1 MNTEEIINK
10 LNSLLGKGT
19 GEHDVSPTSTSGR
32 GASTLSS
39 ALYIHK
45 DINVDVL
52 SKNNLLLLHVMLH
65 KFFSAKN
72 KSLRKDEII
81 KLHRRVSQKINHSRF
96 DKLDDTV

>member
-1 MNTEEIINK
+1 MSDIDIERVIEK
-10 LNSLLGKGT
+10 LNAILEPNK
-19 GEHDVSPTSTSGR
+19 DKVSGR

-45 DINVDVL
+45 DINVEVL
-52 SKNNLLLLHVMLH
+52 SDNELILLHVMLH